1 MTQQPI
7 TSFDKVTSLLLD
19 IDSTDSDALKK
30 ACGTVTLA
38 KNCEEDVGSDQSTED
53 DADPASTRTTPRTET
68 DASEDDGCW
77 SLGILPAPCEH
88 CFIFDW
94 DDTLLPLAWLQQE
107 HQKLRYRQ
115 QQQQRQQGFPSE
127 DEQLEG
133 KGQEQAD
140 SELLREASER
150 AAATL
155 RAARVMGK
163 VVIVTNAEEG
173 WVQHSV
179 RKHVPALLGAVEGLE
194 VVSARTAYEQDHP
207 GAPSEWKRLAFER
220 VVDDFL
226 HGMDDGKWANFISL
240 GDQVWERNA
249 LFAATD
255 KVPGCW
261 SKAVK
266 LLERPSLPIF
276 IKQHKALAE
285 GLTVVVE
292 SRGNLDLS
300 FEKGELVS

>member
-1 MTQQPI
+1 MTQEST
-7 TSFDKVTSLLLD
+7 TSFDKVTSLSLD
-19 IDSTDSDALKK
+19 IDSADDDAIKK
-30 ACGTVTLA
+30 ACCNVALVE
-38 KNCEEDVGSDQSTED
+38 NSEEDVGSDQSTED
-53 DADPASTRTTPRTET
+53 DADGPASTRTTPRTET
-68 DASEDDGCW
+68 DISEDDGCC

-94 DDTLLPLAWLQQE
+94 DDTLLPLAWLQQ
-107 HQKLRYRQ
+107 QQQQQQLQ
-115 QQQQRQQGFPSE
+115 QQQQRQQGFLIK
-127 DEQLEG
+127 DDQLG
-133 KGQEQAD
+133 GNGQEQA
-140 SELLREASER
+140 ELLREASGR
-150 AAATL
+150 AALTL

-226 HGMDDGKWANFISL
+226 HGMDEGKWANFISL

-285 GLTVVVE
+285 GLSVIAE
-292 SRGNLDLS
+292 SRGNLDLT
-300 FEKGELVS
+300 FERSELAS